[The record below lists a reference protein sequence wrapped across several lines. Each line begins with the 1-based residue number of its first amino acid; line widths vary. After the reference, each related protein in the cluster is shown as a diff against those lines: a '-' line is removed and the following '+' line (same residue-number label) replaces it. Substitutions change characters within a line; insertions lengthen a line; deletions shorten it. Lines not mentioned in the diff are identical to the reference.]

1 MSDAERFNV
10 LQALDLRH
18 DELLQSLAELDVRI
32 EAVIGQLRPQAASV
46 SDVAKPTS
54 GRTRKLAA

>member
-32 EAVIGQLRPQAASV
+32 EAVIGQLRPQAGSV
-46 SDVAKPTS
+46 SDAAKPTS
-54 GRTRKLAA
+54 GRPPRLAA